1 MIHLALR
8 PESHGHKDLS
18 RLDHAAR
25 AAGLTGAEIDAA
37 RQGRSFDVKAGGAIA
52 LALALA
58 SRDSARIVRARL
70 QAGARGLQAA
80 DIRAVE
86 RETRHVLQDT
96 GSP

>member
-8 PESHGHKDLS
+8 PESHIPEDLS

-37 RQGRSFDVKAGGAIA
+37 RQGRSFDVKAGGAIS

-58 SRDSARIVRARL
+58 SKDSARIVRARL
-70 QAGARGLQAA
+70 QAGALGLRAA

-86 RETRHVLQDT
+86 RETRHVLLDT
-96 GSP
+96 ERP